1 MSGYL
6 RPSILW
12 HLHHSGAANSATL
25 ARLIGRPS
33 EYVKKVLRTMRAS
46 GQLAESPS
54 CPGLLELTV
63 KGIAA
68 ARGVDITQVETAP
81 EAEAPAVVQPPRFDR
96 LRAPL
101 YVPETCHAQ
110 RPGSQDFKRLVSRGQ
125 RC

>member
-12 HLHHSGAANSATL
+12 HLHHSGAANVATL
-25 ARLIGRPS
+25 ARLIGHPR
-33 EYVKKVLRTMRAS
+33 EYIKRVLRAMCAS
-46 GQLAESPS
+46 GQLAESPN
-54 CPGLLELTV
+54 CPGVLELTV

-68 ARGVDITQVETAP
+68 ARGVDITQVEIAP
-81 EAEAPAVVQPPRFDR
+81 EAEAPPAVQPPRFDR
-96 LRAPL
+96 LRAPP